1 MNIDRALIESDLDSL
16 KLIQRGKVRDLYE
29 IDENKILI
37 VQTDRVSAF
46 DKVFPNGIANKGVFL
61 TKISSFWFKFFNR
74 CSTHY
79 VEESPKSYLSKS
91 DYLKVKE
98 RCFIAKKYKPL
109 QLESIVR
116 GYLSGSAWKSYE
128 KTGKINGKVYEKNL
142 KKNQKLPKPIFTP
155 STKAKPGE
163 KDINISDESLAII
176 FGEKLKK
183 MISEL
188 SIKIF
193 TQASEY
199 AKKKGVIIADTKFE
213 FALNDS
219 NLIIIDEL
227 FTPDSS
233 RFWLDGKEKTHFDKQ
248 LIRDW
253 LISIKWSDKENLPE
267 IDPNLSKIVI
277 NSYKK
282 IHDLLIKS

>member
-1 MNIDRALIESDLDSL
+1 MKNDRVLLESDLDSL
-16 KLIQRGKVRDLYE
+16 KLIQKGKVRDLYE
-29 IDENKILI
+29 IDEDKILI

-61 TKISSFWFKFFNR
+61 TKISSFWFKFFNKYN
-74 CSTHY
+74 THY
-79 VEESPKSYLSKS
+79 IDESAERYLSKS

-98 RCFIAKKYKPL
+98 RCFVAKKHSPL

-128 KTGKINGKVYEKNL
+128 QSGKINGQVYEKNL

-163 KDINISDESLAII
+163 KDINISDEALVSI

-193 TQASEY
+193 IQASEY
-199 AKKKGVIIADTKFE
+199 AKKRGVVIVDTKFE
-213 FALNDS
+213 FALSES
-219 NLIIIDEL
+219 NLVIIDEI

-233 RFWLDGKEKTHFDKQ
+233 RFWIEGQDKIHYDKQ

-253 LISIKWSDKENLPE
+253 LISIKWSDKEDLPE
-267 IDPNLSKIVI
+267 IEPNLSKIVI

-282 IHDLLIKS
+282 IYDLLT

>member
-1 MNIDRALIESDLDSL
+1 MKNDRVLLESDLDSL
-16 KLIQRGKVRDLYE
+16 KLIQKGKVRDLYE
-29 IDENKILI
+29 IDGEKILI

-61 TKISSFWFKFFNR
+61 TKISSFWFKFFNKYN
-74 CSTHY
+74 THY
-79 VEESPKSYLSKS
+79 IDESAERYLSKS

-98 RCFIAKKYKPL
+98 RCFVAKKHSPL

-128 KTGKINGKVYEKNL
+128 QSGKINGQVYEKNL

-163 KDINISDESLAII
+163 KDINISDEALVSI
-176 FGEKLKK
+176 FGEQLKK

-193 TQASEY
+193 IQASEY
-199 AKKKGVIIADTKFE
+199 AKKRGVIIADTKFE
-213 FALNDS
+213 FALSES
-219 NLIIIDEL
+219 NLVIIDEI

-233 RFWLDGKEKTHFDKQ
+233 RFWIEGQDKIHYDKQ

-253 LISIKWSDKENLPE
+253 LISIKWSDKEDLPE
-267 IDPNLSKIVI
+267 IEPNLSKIVI

-282 IHDLLIKS
+282 IHDLLT

>member
-1 MNIDRALIESDLDSL
+1 MKNDSVLLESDLDSL
-16 KLIQRGKVRDLYE
+16 KLIQKGKVRDLYE
-29 IDENKILI
+29 IDEDKILI

-61 TKISSFWFKFFNR
+61 TKISSFWFKFFNKYN
-74 CSTHY
+74 THY
-79 VEESPKSYLSKS
+79 IDESAERYLSKS

-98 RCFIAKKYKPL
+98 RCFVAKKHSPL

-128 KTGKINGKVYEKNL
+128 QSGEINGKVYEKNL

-155 STKAKPGE
+155 STKAKLGE
-163 KDINISDESLAII
+163 KDINISDEALVSI
-176 FGEKLKK
+176 FGEQLKK

-193 TQASEY
+193 IQASEY
-199 AKKKGVIIADTKFE
+199 AKKRGVIIADTKFE
-213 FALNDS
+213 FALSES
-219 NLIIIDEL
+219 NLVIIDEI

-233 RFWLDGKEKTHFDKQ
+233 RFWIEGQDKIHYDKQ

-253 LISIKWSDKENLPE
+253 LISIKWSDKEDLPE
-267 IDPNLSKIVI
+267 IEPNLSKIVI

-282 IHDLLIKS
+282 IHDLLT

>member
-1 MNIDRALIESDLDSL
+1 MKNDSALLESDLDSL
-16 KLIQRGKVRDLYE
+16 KLIQKGKVRDLYE

-61 TKISSFWFKFFNR
+61 TKISSFWFKFFNKYN
-74 CSTHY
+74 THY
-79 VEESPKSYLSKS
+79 IDESAERYLSKS

-98 RCFIAKKYKPL
+98 RCFVAKKHSPL

-128 KTGKINGKVYEKNL
+128 QSGKINGQVYEKNL

-163 KDINISDESLAII
+163 KDINISDEALVSI

-193 TQASEY
+193 IQASEY
-199 AKKKGVIIADTKFE
+199 AKKRGVIIADTKFE
-213 FALNDS
+213 FALSES
-219 NLIIIDEL
+219 NLVIIDEI

-233 RFWLDGKEKTHFDKQ
+233 RFWIEGQDKIHYDKQ

-253 LISIKWSDKENLPE
+253 LISIKWSDKEDLPE
-267 IDPNLSKIVI
+267 IEPNLSKIVI

-282 IHDLLIKS
+282 IYDLLT

>member
-1 MNIDRALIESDLDSL
+1 MKNDRVLLESDLDSL
-16 KLIQRGKVRDLYE
+16 KLIQKGKVRDLYE
-29 IDENKILI
+29 IDEDKILI

-61 TKISSFWFKFFNR
+61 TKISSFWFKFFNKYN
-74 CSTHY
+74 THY
-79 VEESPKSYLSKS
+79 IDESAERYLSKS

-98 RCFIAKKYKPL
+98 RCFVAKKHSPL

-128 KTGKINGKVYEKNL
+128 QSGKINGQVYEKNL

-163 KDINISDESLAII
+163 KDINISDEALVSI
-176 FGEKLKK
+176 FGEQLKK

-193 TQASEY
+193 IQASEY
-199 AKKKGVIIADTKFE
+199 AKKRGVIIADTKFE
-213 FALNDS
+213 FALSES
-219 NLIIIDEL
+219 NLVIIDEI

-233 RFWLDGKEKTHFDKQ
+233 RFWIEGQDKIHYDKQ

-253 LISIKWSDKENLPE
+253 LISIKWSDKEDLPE
-267 IDPNLSKIVI
+267 IEPNLSKIVI

>member
-1 MNIDRALIESDLDSL
+1 MKNDRVLLESDLDSL
-16 KLIQRGKVRDLYE
+16 KLIQKGKVRDLYE
-29 IDENKILI
+29 IDEDKILI

-61 TKISSFWFKFFNR
+61 TKISSFWFKFFNKYN
-74 CSTHY
+74 THY
-79 VEESPKSYLSKS
+79 IDESAERYLSKS

-98 RCFIAKKYKPL
+98 RCFVAKKHSPL

-128 KTGKINGKVYEKNL
+128 QSGKINGQVYEKNL

-163 KDINISDESLAII
+163 KDINISDEALVSI

-193 TQASEY
+193 IQASEY
-199 AKKKGVIIADTKFE
+199 AKKRGVIIADTKFE
-213 FALNDS
+213 FALSES
-219 NLIIIDEL
+219 NLVIIDEI

-233 RFWLDGKEKTHFDKQ
+233 RFWIEGQDKIHYDKQ

-253 LISIKWSDKENLPE
+253 LISIKWSDKEDLPE
-267 IDPNLSKIVI
+267 IEPNLSKIVI

-282 IHDLLIKS
+282 IYDLLT

>member
-1 MNIDRALIESDLDSL
+1 MKNDRVLLESDLDSL
-16 KLIQRGKVRDLYE
+16 KLIQKGKVRDLYE
-29 IDENKILI
+29 IDEDKILI

-61 TKISSFWFKFFNR
+61 TKISSFWFKFFNKYN
-74 CSTHY
+74 THY
-79 VEESPKSYLSKS
+79 IDESAERYLSKS

-98 RCFIAKKYKPL
+98 RCFVAKKHSPL

-128 KTGKINGKVYEKNL
+128 QSGKINGQVYEKNL

-163 KDINISDESLAII
+163 KDINISDEVLVSI

-193 TQASEY
+193 IQASEY
-199 AKKKGVIIADTKFE
+199 AKKRGVIIADTKFE
-213 FALNDS
+213 FALSES
-219 NLIIIDEL
+219 NLVIIDEI

-233 RFWLDGKEKTHFDKQ
+233 RFWIEGQDKIHYDKQ

-253 LISIKWSDKENLPE
+253 LISIKWSDKEDLPE
-267 IDPNLSKIVI
+267 IEPNLSKIVI

-282 IHDLLIKS
+282 IYDLLT

>member
-1 MNIDRALIESDLDSL
+1 MKNDRVLLESDLDSL
-16 KLIQRGKVRDLYE
+16 KLIQKGKVRDLYE
-29 IDENKILI
+29 IDEDKILI

-61 TKISSFWFKFFNR
+61 TKISSFWFKFFNKYNN
-74 CSTHY
+74 HY
-79 VEESPKSYLSKS
+79 IDESAERYLSKS

-98 RCFIAKKYKPL
+98 RCFVAKKFSPL

-128 KTGKINGKVYEKNL
+128 QSGKINGQVYEKNL

-163 KDINISDESLAII
+163 KDINISDEGLVSL
-176 FGEKLKK
+176 FGEQLKK

-193 TQASEY
+193 IQASEY
-199 AKKKGVIIADTKFE
+199 AKKRGVIIADTKFE
-213 FALNDS
+213 FALSES
-219 NLIIIDEL
+219 NLVIIDEI

-233 RFWLDGKEKTHFDKQ
+233 RFWIEGQDKIHYDKQ

-253 LISIKWSDKENLPE
+253 LISIKWSDKEDLPE
-267 IDPNLSKIVI
+267 IEPNLSKIVI

-282 IHDLLIKS
+282 IYDLLT

>member
-1 MNIDRALIESDLDSL
+1 MKNDRVLLESDLDSL
-16 KLIQRGKVRDLYE
+16 KLIQKGKVRDLYE
-29 IDENKILI
+29 IDEDKILI

-61 TKISSFWFKFFNR
+61 TKISSFWFKFFNKYN
-74 CSTHY
+74 THY
-79 VEESPKSYLSKS
+79 IDESAERYLSKS

-98 RCFIAKKYKPL
+98 RCFVAKKHSPL

-128 KTGKINGKVYEKNL
+128 QSGKINGQVYEKNL

-163 KDINISDESLAII
+163 KDINISDEALVSI
-176 FGEKLKK
+176 FGEQLKK

-193 TQASEY
+193 IQASEY
-199 AKKKGVIIADTKFE
+199 AKKRGVIIADTKFE
-213 FALNDS
+213 FALSES
-219 NLIIIDEL
+219 NLVIIDEI

-233 RFWLDGKEKTHFDKQ
+233 RFWIEGQDKIHYDKQ

-253 LISIKWSDKENLPE
+253 LISIKWSDKEDLPE
-267 IDPNLSKIVI
+267 IEPNLSKIVI

-282 IHDLLIKS
+282 IYDLLT

>member
-1 MNIDRALIESDLDSL
+1 MKNDRVLLESDLDSL
-16 KLIQRGKVRDLYE
+16 KLIQKGKVRDLYE
-29 IDENKILI
+29 IDEDKILI

-61 TKISSFWFKFFNR
+61 TKISSFWFKFFNKYN
-74 CSTHY
+74 THY
-79 VEESPKSYLSKS
+79 IDESAERYLSKS

-98 RCFIAKKYKPL
+98 RCFVAKKHSPL

-128 KTGKINGKVYEKNL
+128 QSGKINGQVYEKNL

-163 KDINISDESLAII
+163 KDINISDEALVSI

-193 TQASEY
+193 IQASEY
-199 AKKKGVIIADTKFE
+199 AKKRGVIIADTKFE
-213 FALNDS
+213 FALSES
-219 NLIIIDEL
+219 NLVIIDEI

-233 RFWLDGKEKTHFDKQ
+233 RFWIEGQDKIHYDKQ

-253 LISIKWSDKENLPE
+253 LISIKWSDKEDLPE
-267 IDPNLSKIVI
+267 IEPNLSKIVI

-282 IHDLLIKS
+282 IHDLLT

>member
-1 MNIDRALIESDLDSL
+1 MKNDRALLESDLDSL
-16 KLIQRGKVRDLYE
+16 KLIQKGKVRDLYE
-29 IDENKILI
+29 IDEDKILI

-61 TKISSFWFKFFNR
+61 TKISSFWFKFFNKYN
-74 CSTHY
+74 THY
-79 VEESPKSYLSKS
+79 IDESAERYLSKS

-98 RCFIAKKYKPL
+98 RCFVAKKHSPL

-128 KTGKINGKVYEKNL
+128 QSGKINGQVYEKNL

-155 STKAKPGE
+155 STKAKLGE
-163 KDINISDESLAII
+163 KDINISDEALVSI
-176 FGEKLKK
+176 FGEQLKK

-193 TQASEY
+193 IQASEY
-199 AKKKGVIIADTKFE
+199 AKKRGVIIADTKFE
-213 FALNDS
+213 FALSES
-219 NLIIIDEL
+219 NLVIIDEI

-233 RFWLDGKEKTHFDKQ
+233 RFWIEGQDKIHYDKQ

-253 LISIKWSDKENLPE
+253 LISIKWSDKEDLPE
-267 IDPNLSKIVI
+267 IEPNLSKIVI

-282 IHDLLIKS
+282 IYDLLT

>member
-1 MNIDRALIESDLDSL
+1 MKNDRVLLESDLDSL
-16 KLIQRGKVRDLYE
+16 KLIQKGKVRDLYE
-29 IDENKILI
+29 IDEDKILI

-61 TKISSFWFKFFNR
+61 TKISSFWFKFFNKYN
-74 CSTHY
+74 THY
-79 VEESPKSYLSKS
+79 IDESAERYLSKS

-98 RCFIAKKYKPL
+98 RCFVAKKHSPL

-128 KTGKINGKVYEKNL
+128 QSGKINGQVYEKNL

-155 STKAKPGE
+155 STKAKLGE
-163 KDINISDESLAII
+163 KDINISDEALVSI

-193 TQASEY
+193 IQASEY
-199 AKKKGVIIADTKFE
+199 AKKRGVVIVDTKFE
-213 FALNDS
+213 FALSES
-219 NLIIIDEL
+219 NLVIIDEI

-233 RFWLDGKEKTHFDKQ
+233 RFWIEGQDKIHYDKQ

-253 LISIKWSDKENLPE
+253 LISIKWSDKEDLPE
-267 IDPNLSKIVI
+267 IEPNLSKIVI

-282 IHDLLIKS
+282 IYDLLT

>member
-1 MNIDRALIESDLDSL
+1 MKNDSVLLESDLDSL
-16 KLIQRGKVRDLYE
+16 KLIQKGKVRDLYE
-29 IDENKILI
+29 IDEDKILI

-61 TKISSFWFKFFNR
+61 TKISSFWFKFFNKYN
-74 CSTHY
+74 THY
-79 VEESPKSYLSKS
+79 IDESAERYLSKS

-98 RCFIAKKYKPL
+98 RCFVAKKHSPL

-128 KTGKINGKVYEKNL
+128 QSGKINGQVYEKNL

-163 KDINISDESLAII
+163 KDINISDEALVSI

-188 SIKIF
+188 SINIF
-193 TQASEY
+193 VQASEY
-199 AKKKGVIIADTKFE
+199 AKKRGVIIADTKFE
-213 FALNDS
+213 FALNES

-233 RFWLDGKEKTHFDKQ
+233 RFWIEGQDKIHHDKQ

-253 LISIKWSDKENLPE
+253 LISIKWSDKEDLPE
-267 IDPNLSKIVI
+267 IEPNLSKIVI

-282 IHDLLIKS
+282 IHDLLT

>member
-1 MNIDRALIESDLDSL
+1 MKNDRVLLESDLDSL
-16 KLIQRGKVRDLYE
+16 KLIQKGKVRDLYE
-29 IDENKILI
+29 IDEDKILI

-61 TKISSFWFKFFNR
+61 TKISSFWFKFFNKYN
-74 CSTHY
+74 THY
-79 VEESPKSYLSKS
+79 IDESAERYLSKS

-98 RCFIAKKYKPL
+98 RCFVAKKHSPL

-128 KTGKINGKVYEKNL
+128 QSGKINGQVYEKNL

-155 STKAKPGE
+155 STKAKLGE
-163 KDINISDESLAII
+163 KDINISDEALVSI

-193 TQASEY
+193 IQASEY
-199 AKKKGVIIADTKFE
+199 AKKRGVIIADTKFE
-213 FALNDS
+213 FALSES
-219 NLIIIDEL
+219 NLVIIDEI

-233 RFWLDGKEKTHFDKQ
+233 RFWIEGQDKIHYDKQ

-253 LISIKWSDKENLPE
+253 LISIKWSDKEDLPE
-267 IDPNLSKIVI
+267 IEPNLSKIVI

-282 IHDLLIKS
+282 IHDLLI

>member
-1 MNIDRALIESDLDSL
+1 MKNDRVLLESDLDSL
-16 KLIQRGKVRDLYE
+16 KLIQKGKVRDLYE
-29 IDENKILI
+29 IDEDKILI

-61 TKISSFWFKFFNR
+61 TKISSFWFKFFNKYN
-74 CSTHY
+74 THY
-79 VEESPKSYLSKS
+79 IDESAERYLSKS

-98 RCFIAKKYKPL
+98 RCFVAKKYSPL

-128 KTGKINGKVYEKNL
+128 QSGKINGQVYEKNL

-155 STKAKPGE
+155 STKAKQGE
-163 KDINISDESLAII
+163 KDINISDESLVSI
-176 FGEKLKK
+176 FGEQLKK

-193 TQASEY
+193 IQASEY
-199 AKKKGVIIADTKFE
+199 AKKRGVIIADTKFE
-213 FALNDS
+213 FALNES

-233 RFWLDGKEKTHFDKQ
+233 RFWIEGQDKIHHDKQ

-253 LISIKWSDKENLPE
+253 LISIKWSDKEDLPE
-267 IDPNLSKIVI
+267 IEPNLSKIVI

-282 IHDLLIKS
+282 IHDLLT

>member
-1 MNIDRALIESDLDSL
+1 MKNDRVLLESDLDSL
-16 KLIQRGKVRDLYE
+16 KLIQKGKVRDLYE
-29 IDENKILI
+29 IDEDKILI

-61 TKISSFWFKFFNR
+61 TKISSFWFKFFNKYN
-74 CSTHY
+74 THY
-79 VEESPKSYLSKS
+79 IDESAERYLSKS

-98 RCFIAKKYKPL
+98 RCFVAKKHSPL

-128 KTGKINGKVYEKNL
+128 QSGKINGQVYEKNL

-163 KDINISDESLAII
+163 KDINISDEALVSI

-193 TQASEY
+193 IQASEY
-199 AKKKGVIIADTKFE
+199 AKKRGVIIADTKFE
-213 FALNDS
+213 FALSES
-219 NLIIIDEL
+219 NLVIIDEI

-233 RFWLDGKEKTHFDKQ
+233 RFWIEGQDKIHYDKQ

-253 LISIKWSDKENLPE
+253 LTSIKWSDKEDLPE
-267 IDPNLSKIVI
+267 IEPNLSKIVI

-282 IHDLLIKS
+282 IYDLLT

>member
-1 MNIDRALIESDLDSL
+1 MKNNSVLLESDLDSL
-16 KLIQRGKVRDLYE
+16 KLIQKGKVRDLYE
-29 IDENKILI
+29 IDEDKILI

-61 TKISSFWFKFFNR
+61 TKISSFWFKFFNKYN
-74 CSTHY
+74 THY
-79 VEESPKSYLSKS
+79 IDESAERYLSKS

-98 RCFIAKKYKPL
+98 RCFVAKKHSPL

-128 KTGKINGKVYEKNL
+128 QSGKINGQVYEKNL

-163 KDINISDESLAII
+163 KDINISDEALVSI

-193 TQASEY
+193 IQASEY
-199 AKKKGVIIADTKFE
+199 AKKRGVIIADTKFE
-213 FALNDS
+213 FALSES
-219 NLIIIDEL
+219 NLVIIDEI

-233 RFWLDGKEKTHFDKQ
+233 RFWIEGQDKIHYDKQ

-253 LISIKWSDKENLPE
+253 LISIKWSDKEDLPE
-267 IDPNLSKIVI
+267 IEPNLSKIVI

-282 IHDLLIKS
+282 IYDLLT

>member
-1 MNIDRALIESDLDSL
+1 MKNDRVLLESDLDSL
-16 KLIQRGKVRDLYE
+16 KLIQKGKVRDLYE
-29 IDENKILI
+29 IDEDKILI

-61 TKISSFWFKFFNR
+61 TKISSFWFKFFNKYN
-74 CSTHY
+74 THFID
-79 VEESPKSYLSKS
+79 ESPERYLSKS

-98 RCFIAKKYKPL
+98 RCFVAKKYSPL

-128 KTGKINGKVYEKNL
+128 QTGKINGKIYGKNL
-142 KKNQKLPKPIFTP
+142 QKNQKLPNPIFTP
-155 STKAKPGE
+155 STKGKPGE
-163 KDINISDESLAII
+163 KDINISNESLVSI
-176 FGEKLKK
+176 FGEELKK

-188 SIKIF
+188 SIKIY

-199 AKKKGVIIADTKFE
+199 ARKRGVIIVDTKFE
-213 FALNDS
+213 FALSDS

-227 FTPDSS
+227 LTPDSS
-233 RFWLDGKEKTHFDKQ
+233 RFWIENQDKLHYDKQ

-253 LISIKWSDKENLPE
+253 LISIKWSDEEDLPE
-267 IDPNLSKIVI
+267 IEPNLSKIVI

-282 IHDLLIKS
+282 IQELLT

>member
-1 MNIDRALIESDLDSL
+1 MKNDRVLLESDLDSL
-16 KLIQRGKVRDLYE
+16 KLIQKGKVRDLYE
-29 IDENKILI
+29 IDEDKILI

-61 TKISSFWFKFFNR
+61 TKISSFWFKFFNKYN
-74 CSTHY
+74 THY
-79 VEESPKSYLSKS
+79 IDESAERYLSKS

-98 RCFIAKKYKPL
+98 RCFVAKKHSPL

-128 KTGKINGKVYEKNL
+128 QSGKINGQVYEKNL

-163 KDINISDESLAII
+163 KDINISDEALVSIY
-176 FGEKLKK
+176 GEKLKK

-193 TQASEY
+193 IQASEY
-199 AKKKGVIIADTKFE
+199 AKKRGVIIADTKFE
-213 FALNDS
+213 FALSES
-219 NLIIIDEL
+219 NLVIIDEI

-233 RFWLDGKEKTHFDKQ
+233 RFWIEGQDKIHYDKQ

-253 LISIKWSDKENLPE
+253 LISIKWSDKEDLPE
-267 IDPNLSKIVI
+267 IEPNLSKIVI

-282 IHDLLIKS
+282 IYDLLT